1 MDQLN
6 FIKIIKD
13 YKRKLMKDIKGFL
26 AKKKRRRDTIVVNDA
41 HYTLVFDNF
50 FYFTLNQMSSQGI
63 RNFLEKRFLE
73 KIQEILYGVL
83 SFFNFTLGF
92 GNFASQPTSL
102 SSRSN
107 AALFQNKRNIQGI
120 TFLENLF
127 IL

>member
-63 RNFLEKRFLE
+63 KTFQKKGFQKKYKRF
-73 KIQEILYGVL
+73 
-83 SFFNFTLGF
+83 FM
-92 GNFASQPTSL
+92 
-102 SSRSN
+102 
-107 AALFQNKRNIQGI
+107 
-120 TFLENLF
+120 TF
-127 IL
+127 